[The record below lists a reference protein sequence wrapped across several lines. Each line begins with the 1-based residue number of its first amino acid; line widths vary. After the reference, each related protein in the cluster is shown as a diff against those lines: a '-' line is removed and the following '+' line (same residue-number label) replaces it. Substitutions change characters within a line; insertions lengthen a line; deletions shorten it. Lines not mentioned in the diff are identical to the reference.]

1 MKLNSSIKTGFSF
14 GLTSGVITT
23 LGLMVGLMS
32 GTHSRLAVIGGVVT
46 IAIADA
52 LSDSLGMH
60 ISQESDNH
68 TKKEV
73 WQATLSTFVFKFLFA
88 FTFLAPVLFLELT
101 TAVLVSI
108 IWGMALLAILSYAIA
123 KAEKEHPIKI
133 ISEHLFIAMVVIIA
147 TYFVGIVVGAVFV

>member
-32 GTHSRLAVIGGVVT
+32 GTQSRLAVIGGVVT

-88 FTFLAPVLFLELT
+88 LTFLAPVLFLELT

-108 IWGMALLAILSYAIA
+108 VWGMALLAILSYAIA
-123 KAEKEHPIKI
+123 KAEKENPIKI
-133 ISEHLFIAMVVIIA
+133 ISEHLLIAMVVITA
-147 TYFVGIVVGAVFV
+147 TYFVGRLVGAVFV

>member
-32 GTHSRLAVIGGVVT
+32 GTNSRIAVIGGVVT
-46 IAIADA
+46 IAVADA

-88 FTFLAPVLFLELT
+88 LTFLVPVLFLELT
-101 TAVLVSI
+101 TAVLVSVV
-108 IWGMALLAILSYAIA
+108 WGMTLLAILSYAIA
-123 KAEKEHPIKI
+123 KAEKQKPISI
-133 ISEHLFIAMVVIIA
+133 ISEHLLIAMVVIAA
-147 TYFVGIVVGAVFV
+147 TYFLGKVIAVLFI